1 MKNVFARLGDITP
14 GLISETNN
22 ILNVQQLWAQMKFW
36 GIMTDTEIEQ
46 VKSFFSVSGKP
57 LDKFLDS
64 L

>member
-1 MKNVFARLGDITP
+1 
-14 GLISETNN
+14 
-22 ILNVQQLWAQMKFW
+22 MKFW